1 MPSEPIPKRQK
12 TSSVSSS
19 DSISVKNLTRRI
31 DHLLNAVACLS
42 ERIDLLEEA
51 VGELMDSEAEYT
63 DDENTKAEDTEAA
76 V

>member
-51 VGELMDSEAEYT
+51 VGELMDSEAECT
-63 DDENTKAEDTEAA
+63 DDEDTEAEDTEAA